1 MNNKKCL
8 GKRIK
13 ELRKKAGYT
22 QEQFSELIDIEA
34 SSLSGIESGRHYPSM
49 LTLERI
55 ANVLN
60 LKFKTLFEF
69 ENYVPIEQMKSTII
83 NNINNISD
91 SEVSI
96 IYKILL
102 ALN

>member
-1 MNNKKCL
+1 MDNKKCL

-22 QEQFSELIDIEA
+22 QEQFSELINIEA

-55 ANVLN
+55 ANVLGV
-60 LKFKTLFEF
+60 KIKALFEF
-69 ENYVPIEQMKSTII
+69 EHFISTEQMKNTII
-83 NNINNISD
+83 KNIDNISD
-91 SEVSI
+91 KELALV
-96 IYKILL
+96 YKIFSI
-102 ALN
+102 